1 MGHGD
6 MGNGEM
12 GNGHVDP
19 HRHGLSH
26 ASANSRVYSRS
37 DVIAYWP
44 TLQRIAVR

>member
-19 HRHGLSH
+19 HHSPLTLHG
-26 ASANSRVYSRS
+26 
-37 DVIAYWP
+37 
-44 TLQRIAVR
+44 QCGAVDKLDCIDDGMYRLVL